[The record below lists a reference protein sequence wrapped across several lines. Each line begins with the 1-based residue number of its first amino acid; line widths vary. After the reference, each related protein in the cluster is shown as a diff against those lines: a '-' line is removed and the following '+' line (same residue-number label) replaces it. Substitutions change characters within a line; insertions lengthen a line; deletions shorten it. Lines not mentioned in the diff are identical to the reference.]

1 MCPLNVPRCR
11 WGCHEFVR
19 PIFLGPPSASPASP
33 PESASTHWSPHP
45 SWACCC
51 CCCFLSCSSASP
63 RHPPGR
69 TCSSTT
75 YSRRQCEAPFPA
87 DSPAPSTT
95 GPLAVADSSAWDP
108 HPEIVSCDYGFL
120 TIANHTVMTSAQ
132 GDFLTK
138 QAQGR
143 RAWVSAES
151 RGEPRSLGFLHPSL
165 LLWRLV
171 L

>member
-1 MCPLNVPRCR
+1 MSFPSAFQLPRCARDAAGPHACGKRAGASGSVTDPVLSASPALPRDQVCPLNVPRCR

-33 PESASTHWSPHP
+33 PESASTRWSPHP

-51 CCCFLSCSSASP
+51 CCCSPSCCSASP

-87 DSPAPSTT
+87 DSPPPP
-95 GPLAVADSSAWDP
+95 PLDLLLSRTPSAWDP
-108 HPEIVSCDYGFL
+108 HP
-120 TIANHTVMTSAQ
+120 
-132 GDFLTK
+132 
-138 QAQGR
+138 
-143 RAWVSAES
+143 
-151 RGEPRSLGFLHPSL
+151 
-165 LLWRLV
+165 
-171 L
+171 